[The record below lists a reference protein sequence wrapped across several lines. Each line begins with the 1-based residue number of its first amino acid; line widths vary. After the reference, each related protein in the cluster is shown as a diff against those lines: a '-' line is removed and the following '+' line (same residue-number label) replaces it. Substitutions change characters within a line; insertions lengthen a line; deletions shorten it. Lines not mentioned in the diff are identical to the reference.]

1 MCIFNIYASRML
13 LEDARVVS
21 NFIFETLKGELLTTS
36 GDGSQIRSF
45 CYFDDLVEGMI
56 RLMNG
61 SHIGPLNIGN
71 LGEFSIRQLA
81 ELVGCHFNNELT
93 SIEKPWPVDYALQRK
108 SIINLVQDQLGW
120 RPTVSLEE
128 GLEPTFFCFHSL
140 LEKRINLFW
149 Q

>member
-1 MCIFNIYASRML
+1 ML
-13 LEDARVVS
+13 LEDGCVVS
-21 NFIFETLKGELLTTS
+21 NFMFEMLKGELLTIY

-71 LGEFSIRQLA
+71 LGEFTIRQLA
-81 ELVGCHFNNELT
+81 ELVRSYINNELT
-93 SIEKPWPVDYALQRK
+93 SIEKPWPVDYPLQRK

-128 GLEPTFFCFHSL
+128 GLEPTFLWFHSL
-140 LEKRINLFW
+140 LEKRINLFC